1 MAKKD
6 NYYQKYQEE
15 IKGKDKSVN
24 SYIRKMLAI
33 TQAMFV
39 YTGLPDT
46 LPQNELEKLLQ
57 TNGNVFVTEVNGKM
71 YAFTGGWGG
80 TPDVYNNPTE
90 YIVANPYLNLN
101 KTFKIGVDGVLIKND
116 SGANSLLPIFGKY
129 GVLCS
134 DTLLSLNTCSV
145 LSRITMLISASDDKT
160 KQSADEFITRILNGD
175 FSVIGENAFFKGVNL
190 QSINT
195 QSANQIGQLIEL
207 LQYFKASAF
216 NEIGLNA
223 NYNLKRERLNTS
235 EVQMNVDALN
245 PYVDNMLQERKKAVD
260 KINEMFGTDIS
271 VELGSSWAIR
281 KNETENKNEEEN
293 EDTKNNSDSIGENA
307 NEQEKEVNDTEKE
320 TETDTE
326 TDEQND
332 TETDTETETET
343 DEEKEKEN
351 ENN

>member
-6 NYYQKYQEE
+6 NLYLKYQEE
-15 IKGKDKSVN
+15 IKNKDKSVN
-24 SYIRKMLAI
+24 GYIRKMLAI
-33 TQAMFV
+33 TQAMFE
-39 YTGLPDT
+39 YKGLPET
-46 LPQNELEKLLQ
+46 LPQNNLENLLQ

-71 YAFTGGWGG
+71 YAFTGGLGG
-80 TPDVYNNPTE
+80 VPNAYNEATE
-90 YIVANPYLNLN
+90 YIVSNPFLNLN
-101 KTFKIGVDGVLIKND
+101 KSYKIDVEGVLVKND

-160 KQSADEFITRILNGD
+160 KQSADDFVNKIMQGD

-190 QSINT
+190 QSIST
-195 QSANQIGQLIEL
+195 QSANQITQLIEL

-260 KINEMFGTDIS
+260 KINAMFGTEIS
-271 VELGSSWAIR
+271 VELASSWAIR
-281 KNETENKNEEEN
+281 KEENKTETETEEEN
-293 EDTKNNSDSIGENA
+293 EDNKNNTYTLGENDS
-307 NEQEKEVNDTEKE
+307 EQETEKEVTE
-320 TETDTE
+320 TETDNE
-326 TDEQND
+326 
-332 TETDTETETET
+332 TETETET
-343 DEEKEKEN
+343 EKEEEN

>member
-6 NYYQKYQEE
+6 NLYLKYQEQ
-15 IKGKDKSVN
+15 IKNKDKSVN
-24 SYIRKMLAI
+24 GYIRKMLAI
-33 TQAMFV
+33 TQAMFI
-39 YTGLPDT
+39 YKGLPET
-46 LPQNELEKLLQ
+46 LPQNNLENLLQ
-57 TNGNVFVTEVNGKM
+57 TNGNVFVTEVDGKM
-71 YAFTGGWGG
+71 YAFTGGLGG
-80 TPDVYNNPTE
+80 VPNAYNEATE
-90 YIVANPYLNLN
+90 YIVSNPYLQLN
-101 KTFKIGVDGVLIKND
+101 KSYKIDVEGVLIKND

-160 KQSADEFITRILNGD
+160 KQSADDFVNKIMQGD

-190 QSINT
+190 QSIST
-195 QSANQIGQLIEL
+195 QSANQITQLIEL

-245 PYVDNMLQERKKAVD
+245 PYVDNMLQERKKAVE
-260 KINEMFGTDIS
+260 KINAMFGTEIS
-271 VELGSSWAIR
+271 VDLASSWAIR
-281 KNETENKNEEEN
+281 KEETKTETETEN
-293 EDTKNNSDSIGENA
+293 EDNKNNTSTFGENGA
-307 NEQEKEVNDTEKE
+307 EQE
-320 TETDTE
+320 TETETEVTE
-326 TDEQND
+326 TE
-332 TETDTETETET
+332 TENEKETET
-343 DEEKEKEN
+343 DEEKEEEN

>member
-1 MAKKD
+1 MAKRD
-6 NYYQKYQEE
+6 NLYLKYQEQ
-15 IKGKDKSVN
+15 IKNKDKSVN
-24 SYIRKMLAI
+24 GYIRKMLAI

-39 YTGLPDT
+39 YKGLPET
-46 LPQNELEKLLQ
+46 LPQSNLENLLQ
-57 TNGNVFVTEVNGKM
+57 TNGNVFVTEVDGKM
-71 YAFTGGWGG
+71 YAFTGGLGG
-80 TPDVYNNPTE
+80 TPNAYNEPTE
-90 YIVANPYLNLN
+90 YIVSNPYLNLN
-101 KTFKIGVDGVLIKND
+101 KSYKIDADGVLIKND

-160 KQSADEFITRILNGD
+160 KQSADDFITKILQGD

-190 QSINT
+190 QSIST
-195 QSANQIGQLIEL
+195 QSANQITQLIEL

-260 KINEMFGTDIS
+260 KINAMFGTEIS
-271 VELGSSWAIR
+271 VELASSWAIR
-281 KNETENKNEEEN
+281 KEEN
-293 EDTKNNSDSIGENA
+293 EDN
-307 NEQEKEVNDTEKE
+307 
-320 TETDTE
+320 
-326 TDEQND
+326 
-332 TETDTETETET
+332 
-343 DEEKEKEN
+343 
-351 ENN
+351 

>member
-6 NYYQKYQEE
+6 NYYLKYQEQ
-15 IKGKDKSVN
+15 IKSKDKSVN
-24 SYIRKMLAI
+24 SYIQKMLAI
-33 TQAMFV
+33 SQAMFV
-39 YTGLPDT
+39 YTGLPET
-46 LPQNELEKLLQ
+46 LPQVELETLLQ
-57 TNGNVFVTEVNGKM
+57 TNGNVFVTKVNGEL

-80 TPDVYNNPTE
+80 VPDAYNRPTE
-90 YIVANPYLNLN
+90 YIVANPYLQLN
-101 KTFKIGVDGVLIKND
+101 KTYKIGVDGVLVKND

-129 GVLCS
+129 GVLCA

-160 KQSADEFITRILNGD
+160 KQSADDFVAKIINGD

-245 PYVDNMLQERKKAVD
+245 PYVDNMLQERKKAVA
-260 KINEMFGTDIS
+260 KINEMFGTEIN

-281 KNETENKNEEEN
+281 KDETKTETEN
-293 EDTKNNSDSIGENA
+293 ENA
-307 NEQEKEVNDTEKE
+307 DTEQETEVTETETDHETEKEKDTETEKETEKE
-320 TETDTE
+320 TETE
-326 TDEQND
+326 T
-332 TETDTETETET
+332 
-343 DEEKEKEN
+343 EKEKKK
-351 ENN
+351 

>member
-6 NYYQKYQEE
+6 NLYLKYQEQ
-15 IKGKDKSVN
+15 IKNKDKSVN
-24 SYIRKMLAI
+24 GYIRKMLAI
-33 TQAMFV
+33 TQAMFI
-39 YTGLPDT
+39 YKGLPGT
-46 LPQNELEKLLQ
+46 LPQNELENLLQ
-57 TNGNVFVTEVNGKM
+57 TNGNVFVTKVGNDL
-71 YAFTGGWGG
+71 YAFTGGLGG
-80 TPDVYNNPTE
+80 VPNAYNRPTE
-90 YIVANPYLNLN
+90 YIVSNPYLNLN
-101 KTFKIGVDGVLIKND
+101 NTYKIDVDGVLMQND

-129 GVLCS
+129 GVLCA

-160 KQSADEFITRILNGD
+160 KQSADDFITRILNGD

-245 PYVDNMLQERKKAVD
+245 PYVDNMLQERKKAVA
-260 KINEMFGTDIS
+260 KINAMFGTEIS
-271 VELGSSWAIR
+271 VELASSWKAR
-281 KNETENKNEEEN
+281 KDENKS
-293 EDTKNNSDSIGENA
+293 K
-307 NEQEKEVNDTEKE
+307 K
-320 TETDTE
+320 
-326 TDEQND
+326 
-332 TETDTETETET
+332 
-343 DEEKEKEN
+343 
-351 ENN
+351 

>member
-6 NYYQKYQEE
+6 NLYAKYQEQ
-15 IKGKDKSVN
+15 IKSKDKSVN
-24 SYIRKMLAI
+24 SYIQKMLAI

-39 YTGLPDT
+39 YKGLPET
-46 LPQNELEKLLQ
+46 LPQNELENLLQ
-57 TNGNVFVTEVNGKM
+57 TNGNVFVTEVEGKM
-71 YAFTGGWGG
+71 YAFTGGLGG
-80 TPDVYNNPTE
+80 VPNVYNKPTE

-129 GVLCS
+129 GVLCA

-160 KQSADEFITRILNGD
+160 KQSADDFITRILNGD

-245 PYVDNMLQERKKAVD
+245 PYVDNMLQERKKAVA
-260 KINEMFGTDIS
+260 KINEMFGTEIS

-281 KNETENKNEEEN
+281 KEKTETEKEN
-293 EDTKNNSDSIGENA
+293 ENADSKNNSDSIGENA
-307 NEQEKEVNDTEKE
+307 SEQETETEVNDTE
-320 TETDTE
+320 TE
-326 TDEQND
+326 

-343 DEEKEKEN
+343 DEEKEEEN

>member
-6 NYYQKYQEE
+6 NYYLKYQEQ
-15 IKGKDKSVN
+15 IKSKDKSVN
-24 SYIRKMLAI
+24 SYIQKMLAI
-33 TQAMFV
+33 SQAMFV
-39 YTGLPDT
+39 YTGLPET
-46 LPQNELEKLLQ
+46 LPQVELETLLQ
-57 TNGNVFVTEVNGKM
+57 TNGNVFVTKVNGEL

-80 TPDVYNNPTE
+80 VPDAYNRPTE
-90 YIVANPYLNLN
+90 YIVANPYLQLN
-101 KTFKIGVDGVLIKND
+101 KTYKIGVDGVLVKND

-129 GVLCS
+129 GVLCA

-160 KQSADEFITRILNGD
+160 KQSADDFVAKIINGD

-245 PYVDNMLQERKKAVD
+245 PYVDNMLQERKKAVA
-260 KINEMFGTDIS
+260 KINEMFGTEIN

-281 KNETENKNEEEN
+281 KDETKTETEN
-293 EDTKNNSDSIGENA
+293 ENA
-307 NEQEKEVNDTEKE
+307 DTEQETEVTETETDPETEKEKDTETEKETEKE
-320 TETDTE
+320 TETE
-326 TDEQND
+326 T
-332 TETDTETETET
+332 
-343 DEEKEKEN
+343 EKEKKK
-351 ENN
+351 

>member
-6 NYYQKYQEE
+6 NFYLKYQEQ
-15 IKGKDKSVN
+15 IKSKDKSVN
-24 SYIRKMLAI
+24 SYIQKMLAI
-33 TQAMFV
+33 SQAMFV
-39 YTGLPDT
+39 YTGLPET
-46 LPQNELEKLLQ
+46 IPQVELETLLQ
-57 TNGNVFVTEVNGKM
+57 TNGNVFVTEVEGKM
-71 YAFTGGWGG
+71 YAFTGGLGG
-80 TPDVYNNPTE
+80 VPNVYNKPTE

-101 KTFKIGVDGVLIKND
+101 KTFKIDVDGVLIKND

-129 GVLCS
+129 GVLCA

-160 KQSADEFITRILNGD
+160 KQSADDFITRILNGE

-260 KINEMFGTDIS
+260 KINEMFGTEIN

-281 KNETENKNEEEN
+281 KEETETENDNADTEN
-293 EDTKNNSDSIGENA
+293 NTDNSSENST
-307 NEQEKEVNDTEKE
+307 EQETEV
-320 TETDTE
+320 TET
-326 TDEQND
+326 D
-332 TETDTETETET
+332 TETDTETEKETEKETDTET
-343 DEEKEKEN
+343 EKETDTETEKEKEKKK
-351 ENN
+351 

>member
-6 NYYQKYQEE
+6 NLYAKYQEQ
-15 IKGKDKSVN
+15 IKSKDKSVN
-24 SYIRKMLAI
+24 SYIQKMLAI

-39 YTGLPDT
+39 YKGLPDT
-46 LPQNELEKLLQ
+46 LPQNELENLLQ
-57 TNGNVFVTEVNGKM
+57 TNGNVFVTEVYGKM
-71 YAFTGGWGG
+71 YAFTGGLGG
-80 TPDVYNNPTE
+80 VPNVYNKPTE

-101 KTFKIGVDGVLIKND
+101 KTFKIDVDGVLIKND

-129 GVLCS
+129 GVLCA

-160 KQSADEFITRILNGD
+160 KQSADDFITRILNGD

-245 PYVDNMLQERKKAVD
+245 PYVDNMLQERKKAVA
-260 KINEMFGTDIS
+260 KINEMFGTEIS

-281 KNETENKNEEEN
+281 K
-293 EDTKNNSDSIGENA
+293 
-307 NEQEKEVNDTEKE
+307 EKTE

-332 TETDTETETET
+332 TETETETDTETETET
-343 DEEKEKEN
+343 EEEKEEEN

>member
-6 NYYQKYQEE
+6 NLYLKYQEQ
-15 IKGKDKSVN
+15 IKNKDKSVN

-33 TQAMFV
+33 TQAMFI
-39 YTGLPDT
+39 YKGLPET
-46 LPQNELEKLLQ
+46 LPQNNLENLLQ
-57 TNGNVFVTEVNGKM
+57 TNGNVFVTEVGGKM
-71 YAFTGGWGG
+71 YAFTGGLGG
-80 TPDVYNNPTE
+80 TPNVYNEPSE
-90 YIVANPYLNLN
+90 YIVSNPYLQLN
-101 KTFKIGVDGVLIKND
+101 KSYKIDVEGILIKND

-160 KQSADEFITRILNGD
+160 KQSADDFITKILQGD

-190 QSINT
+190 QSIST
-195 QSANQIGQLIEL
+195 QSANQITQLIEL

-245 PYVDNMLQERKKAVD
+245 PYVDNMLQERKKAAE
-260 KINEMFGTDIS
+260 KINAMFGTEIS
-271 VELGSSWAIR
+271 VELASSWAIR
-281 KNETENKNEEEN
+281 KENEDNKNNTDTIGENGGEAEKEVTDPEKEKETEPEKEKETEPEKEEEN
-293 EDTKNNSDSIGENA
+293 ENN
-307 NEQEKEVNDTEKE
+307 
-320 TETDTE
+320 
-326 TDEQND
+326 
-332 TETDTETETET
+332 
-343 DEEKEKEN
+343 
-351 ENN
+351 

>member
-6 NYYQKYQEE
+6 DYYLKYQEE
-15 IKGKDKSVN
+15 IKNKDKSVN

-33 TQAMFV
+33 TQSMFI
-39 YTGLPDT
+39 YEGLPET
-46 LPQNELEKLLQ
+46 LPQNELENLLQ
-57 TNGNVFVTEVNGKM
+57 TNGNVFVTKVDGKM
-71 YAFTGGWGG
+71 YAFTGGLGG
-80 TPDVYNNPTE
+80 VPNVYNKPTD

-101 KTFKIGVDGVLIKND
+101 KTFKIDVDGVLIKND

-160 KQSADEFITRILNGD
+160 KQSADDFISRILNGE

-245 PYVDNMLQERKKAVD
+245 PYVDNMLQERKKAVA
-260 KINEMFGTDIS
+260 KINEMFGTEIS

-281 KNETENKNEEEN
+281 KDETEEVTDPESEP
-293 EDTKNNSDSIGENA
+293 ESDPESEP
-307 NEQEKEVNDTEKE
+307 
-320 TETDTE
+320 
-326 TDEQND
+326 
-332 TETDTETETET
+332 
-343 DEEKEKEN
+343 EKEKKK
-351 ENN
+351 

>member
-6 NYYQKYQEE
+6 NLYFKYQEE
-15 IKGKDKSVN
+15 IKNKDKSVN
-24 SYIRKMLAI
+24 GYIRKMLAI

-39 YTGLPDT
+39 YKGLPET
-46 LPQNELEKLLQ
+46 LPQSNLENLLQ
-57 TNGNVFVTEVNGKM
+57 TNGNVFVTEVDGKM
-71 YAFTGGWGG
+71 YAFTGGLGG
-80 TPDVYNNPTE
+80 TPSAYNEATE
-90 YIVANPYLNLN
+90 YIVSNASLNLN
-101 KTFKIGVDGVLIKND
+101 KSYKIDVDGVLIKND

-160 KQSADEFITRILNGD
+160 KQSADDFVNKIIQGD

-190 QSINT
+190 QSIST
-195 QSANQIGQLIEL
+195 QSANQITQLIEL
-207 LQYFKASAF
+207 LQYFRASAF

-245 PYVDNMLQERKKAVD
+245 PYVDNMLQERKKAVE
-260 KINEMFGTDIS
+260 KINAMFGTAIS

-281 KNETENKNEEEN
+281 KEENKTETE
-293 EDTKNNSDSIGENA
+293 T
-307 NEQEKEVNDTEKE
+307 EVTETETE

-326 TDEQND
+326 TENE
-332 TETDTETETET
+332 TETETETET
-343 DEEKEKEN
+343 DEEKDEEN